1 VDILELADVIA
12 LLRSEVAK
20 ASNQRAWANRTG
32 LDRTVLNQILRG
44 RRPPTPHVIELHKLR
59 VVFTPLNGSQVS
71 WTTSRRD
78 GGQKTWKSG
87 KAAICEAQLTTA
99 QKTHR
104 DLILRDQPSCLRYQ
118 SASL

>member
-20 ASNQRAWANRTG
+20 AGNQRAWANRTG

-44 RRPPTPHVIELHKLR
+44 RRPPTPHVIELLKLR

-71 WTTSRRD
+71 QHGQRAGAMAVKRLGNLGKRR
-78 GGQKTWKSG
+78 
-87 KAAICEAQLTTA
+87 
-99 QKTHR
+99 
-104 DLILRDQPSCLRYQ
+104 
-118 SASL
+118 SAKRS